1 VLISL
6 NGEIPVLELFRF
18 LPPANEAVYHI
29 AQEEAKK
36 QKSGIWGLKNYV
48 KPYDWRHRNK

>member
-18 LPPANEAVYHI
+18 LPPATEAAYKKL
-29 AQEEAKK
+29 EEQAKK
-36 QKSGIWGLKNYV
+36 QRLGIWRLKNYV
-48 KPYDWRHRNK
+48 KSYNWRHRK